1 VGGGCL
7 EPIQGG
13 LIITMARRDTS
24 FYYSFLV
31 LPEHKRRA
39 IIAVWDFF
47 RAVDDDVDERAGQL
61 ATEEA
66 RLAAASALAGWR
78 HELAACYEGGRP
90 RTSQGEALLPHI
102 AAFNLPRQPFEDVID
117 GVEIDLDR
125 PRFRSFDDL
134 RAYCLRVASA
144 VGLVCIE
151 IFGYRNARSRQYA
164 VDLGI
169 ALQLTNILRDLGR
182 DLSAGRL
189 YLPTEDLARFGVSE
203 DELRAGTLTSS
214 VRALLEFEARRAH
227 EHYLKAARELPREDA
242 RPFVAARIM
251 GAIYFHLLQRIE
263 LEGFDVF
270 GAPVRVPRWRQ
281 VGIAASVWMSSMIG
295 L

>member
-1 VGGGCL
+1 
-7 EPIQGG
+7 
-13 LIITMARRDTS
+13 MARRDTS

-66 RLAAASALAGWR
+66 RRAAADALAGWR
-78 HELAACYEGGRP
+78 DELAACFEGGQP
-90 RTSQGEALLPHI
+90 RSSQGAALLPHI
-102 AAFNLPRQPFEDVID
+102 AAFKLPRQPFEDVID

-134 RAYCLRVASA
+134 REYCLRVASA
-144 VGLVCIE
+144 VGIVCIE
-151 IFGYRNARSRQYA
+151 IFGYTNASSRQYA
-164 VDLGI
+164 IDLGI

-189 YLPTEDLARFGVSE
+189 YLPTEDLVRFGVTE
-203 DELRAGTLTSS
+203 DDLRTGTSS
-214 VRALLEFEARRAH
+214 SGVRALLEFESRRARD
-227 EHYLKAARELPREDA
+227 HYAKAAGELPPEDA
-242 RPFVAARIM
+242 RRFVAARIM
-251 GAIYFHLLQRIE
+251 GAIYLHLLQRIE
-263 LEGFDVF
+263 TGGFDVF

-281 VGIAASVWMSSMIG
+281 VSIAASVWLSTMIG